1 MAIMKEVSGKD
12 DKASFGF
19 IDANSIGESELE
31 AKRFRAYSRY
41 MQTYFNSEEFE
52 HHYNLM
58 KSAYLI
64 ICKQQLKDNPNLIND
79 IIEGFKEL
87 YPYSD

>member
-1 MAIMKEVSGKD
+1 MT
-12 DKASFGF
+12 
-19 IDANSIGESELE
+19 
-31 AKRFRAYSRY
+31 RY

-79 IIEGFKEL
+79 IVEGFKEL
-87 YPYSD
+87 YPYFD